1 MVAIDPVSIQIANF
15 LMTIFC
21 GLLIGGLFDG
31 YRVVRG
37 ILTPKTLF
45 TGIGDLIFWVVS
57 TLVVFATLL
66 LTNWGE
72 VRLYV
77 FLGLAIGIFA
87 YMKLCSRIVTRML
100 ISAWRVSCTVCRGC
114 VKLINTMVWRPLV
127 WIVRLFTTPFVW
139 LCRKPGLY
147 LMKRTRK
154 VGAEFKASIKL
165 LLFPRDPPA
174 GPPGEK

>member
-1 MVAIDPVSIQIANF
+1 MSIQIANF

-66 LTNWGE
+66 LTN
-72 VRLYV
+72 
-77 FLGLAIGIFA
+77 
-87 YMKLCSRIVTRML
+87 C
-100 ISAWRVSCTVCRGC
+100 
-114 VKLINTMVWRPLV
+114 
-127 WIVRLFTTPFVW
+127 
-139 LCRKPGLY
+139 
-147 LMKRTRK
+147 
-154 VGAEFKASIKL
+154 
-165 LLFPRDPPA
+165 
-174 GPPGEK
+174 